1 MVSVSMFWAPGS
13 YQWGGCCTPPY
24 KIRLNVVNAL
34 IFAPEHHIIKRKLF
48 WSFGNDWT
56 WWRHRDVTFLQ
67 QTFENDVIWRH
78 VTSWHH
84 HHIKLGRN
92 VSLIDISLL
101 SKYEVIWSIIDKVMA
116 IYVSI
121 VTLNPTFGLYRPKK
135 YEIGQNIRVNGYK
148 CFIFVPQ
155 LTTKK
160 TNISW
165 NFGENSTRWRH
176 FIALCLHAIS
186 MGGVVPAFWGTHR
199 DIKKRHW
206 KKNCPSFFLSRKM
219 SHVSVRI
226 SFSVFLLDQNR

>member
-1 MVSVSMFWAPGS
+1 MIHNDLMVNVSKIWAPGS
-13 YQWGGCCTPPY
+13 YQWGGVLYPPY

-121 VTLNPTFGLYRPKK
+121 SL
-135 YEIGQNIRVNGYK
+135 EIPLLAYIDQKIRNWSEHPCK
-148 CFIFVPQ
+148 W
-155 LTTKK
+155 L
-160 TNISW
+160 
-165 NFGENSTRWRH
+165 
-176 FIALCLHAIS
+176 
-186 MGGVVPAFWGTHR
+186 
-199 DIKKRHW
+199 
-206 KKNCPSFFLSRKM
+206 
-219 SHVSVRI
+219 
-226 SFSVFLLDQNR
+226 